1 MTYLTAGIWTKI
13 STTSWVRQKTR
24 MRREWQM
31 NAGLWRRIR
40 IEGEINTVS
49 VNVGR
54 AGKEKEE
61 LWSPKTGHW
70 EWEEVKWR
78 QRGQLWSHGGSW
90 DLNFTDPTG
99 NYSHCNIKGSKIII
113 SAEKPEK
120 GWQSEKCQFRKWCY
134 RCAAR
139 ERRGFDHATGACK
152 GSRTLSSS
160 QARCYFDKAGTLW
173 TLVHMCCLL
182 QVHSNFLM
190 GQQRNI
196 FHFYTP
202 FWDFLRVL
210 EEVFQTATDFF
221 YCSVRTLL

>member
-1 MTYLTAGIWTKI
+1 MYLTAGIWTEI

-24 MRREWQM
+24 MRREWEM
-31 NAGLWRRIR
+31 NVGLWRRIR

-113 SAEKPEK
+113 SVEQLK
-120 GWQSEKCQFRKWCY
+120 SLR
-134 RCAAR
+134 
-139 ERRGFDHATGACK
+139 
-152 GSRTLSSS
+152 
-160 QARCYFDKAGTLW
+160 KAGSLRNVNSENDVIAAQHERGGALITQLEPVRGPGLCHHLMHAVTLTKQAHCGLW
-173 TLVHMCCLL
+173 CTCAVCCRST
-182 QVHSNFLM
+182 VTF
-190 GQQRNI
+190 
-196 FHFYTP
+196 
-202 FWDFLRVL
+202 
-210 EEVFQTATDFF
+210 
-221 YCSVRTLL
+221 